1 MRNEIKALVQAGKV
15 TASALG
21 QSLGM
26 AGLNI
31 GKVVADVNNATKKYE
46 GMKVPIKI
54 SYDLKTKDYDV
65 TVGLPPTSQLIL
77 KEAGLEKAAGNR
89 EAVAGDITIDKLL
102 SIVKKK
108 KEALGTDLKKGLL
121 QAIGTCLSMG
131 LTVDGK
137 DPRVV
142 QEEVKQGKYDSKLT

>member
-1 MRNEIKALVQAGKV
+1 MKNEIKALVKAGSV

-46 GMKVPIKI
+46 GMKVPVTI
-54 SYDLKTKDYDV
+54 SYDLKTKDYEV
-65 TVGLPPTSQLIL
+65 IVGLPPTSQLIL
-77 KEAGLEKAAGNR
+77 KEAGLEKAAADR
-89 EAVAGDITIDKLL
+89 EALAGDITFEKLVG
-102 SIVKKK
+102 IVKTKK
-108 KEALGTDLKKGLL
+108 DSFGSDLKKGLL
-121 QAIGTCLSMG
+121 QVLGTCLSMG

-137 DPRVV
+137 NPKIV
-142 QEEVKQGKYDSKLT
+142 QQEVKQGQHDSKLA